1 MFTRMIWLQYPLV
14 PFSNEPE
21 LTVLRI
27 LASLSLL
34 IANCNLAS
42 AQNIIGTS
50 SVIDGDTIEIRGER
64 IRLHGIDAPESGQ
77 RCQDGNGQQWRCG
90 QQAALFLSDA
100 LGRSTVTCGVTDVDQ
115 YDRAVA
121 VCSTAKVPDVNALM
135 VLEGW
140 ALAYRK
146 YSMDYVELE
155 RQAAA
160 DKRGMWTGEFT
171 EPWEWRRGKRLD
183 PQQTTRPGCLIKG
196 NINSKGDRIYHVPGA
211 NNYDDTRINASK
223 GERWFCSKAEA
234 VAAGW
239 RAPR

>member
-1 MFTRMIWLQYPLV
+1 MFTRMTWLNYPLV

-34 IANCNLAS
+34 VATCSLAS
-42 AQNIIGTS
+42 AQTIIGTS
-50 SVIDGDTIEIRGER
+50 SVVDGDTIEIRGER

-100 LGRSTVTCGVTDVDQ
+100 LGRSTVTCEVTDVDQ
-115 YDRAVA
+115 YERAVA
-121 VCSTAKVPDVNALM
+121 VCSTVKVADVNALM
-135 VLEGW
+135 VQEGW

-146 YSMDYVELE
+146 YSRDYVDLE
-155 RQAAA
+155 QQAAA
-160 DKRGMWTGEFT
+160 DKRGMWTGAFT
-171 EPWEWRRGKRLD
+171 KPWEWRRGKRLD

-211 NNYDDTRINASK
+211 NNYDDTRINANK

-234 VAAGW
+234 EAAGW

>member
-1 MFTRMIWLQYPLV
+1 MLC
-14 PFSNEPE
+14 
-21 LTVLRI
+21 I

-34 IANCNLAS
+34 VATCSFAS
-42 AQNIIGTS
+42 AQSFIGTS

-77 RCQDGNGQQWRCG
+77 RCQDGNGQRWRCG
-90 QQAALFLSDA
+90 QQAALFLSDT
-100 LGRSTVTCGVTDVDQ
+100 LGRSTVTCEVTDVDQ

-121 VCSTAKVPDVNALM
+121 VCSTVKVPDANALM
-135 VLEGW
+135 VREGW

-146 YSMDYVELE
+146 YSMDYVDLE
-155 RQAAA
+155 QQAAA
-160 DKRGMWTGEFT
+160 DKRGMWTGAFT
-171 EPWEWRRGKRLD
+171 KPWEWRRGKRLD

-196 NINSKGDRIYHVPGA
+196 NINSKGNRIYHVPGA
-211 NNYDDTRINASK
+211 NNYDDTRINANK

-234 VAAGW
+234 EAAGW